1 MFLANQSMKI
11 WLVLPLNQTIFCQRM
26 PPPISHV
33 SSGPFVLI
41 FDKLEVLPI
50 NIYIYIFGSFLFFIN
65 FGPLIILQLVW
76 LD

>member
-1 MFLANQSMKI
+1 MKI

-50 NIYIYIFGSFLFFIN
+50 NIYIYIYLEVLYFL
-65 FGPLIILQLVW
+65 LIWGL
-76 LD
+76 

>member
-11 WLVLPLNQTIFCQRM
+11 WLVVPLNQTILCQCM

-50 NIYIYIFGSFLFFIN
+50 NIYIYIFGSFIFFIN
-65 FGPLIILQLVW
+65 LGPLIILQLV
-76 LD
+76 

>member
-1 MFLANQSMKI
+1 MKI
-11 WLVLPLNQTIFCQRM
+11 WLVVPLNQTILCQRM

-50 NIYIYIFGSFLFFIN
+50 KKENIYIYIYIWKFFIN
-65 FGPLIILQLVW
+65 LGPLIILQLV
-76 LD
+76 

>member
-26 PPPISHV
+26 PPRISHV

-50 NIYIYIFGSFLFFIN
+50 NIYIYIYIWKFYIFY
-65 FGPLIILQLVW
+65 
-76 LD
+76 

>member
-50 NIYIYIFGSFLFFIN
+50 NIYIYIYLEVFYFL
-65 FGPLIILQLVW
+65 LILGL
-76 LD
+76 